1 LDYTTG
7 EEIPSGDESTI
18 GVTVQDLSNLRMQL
32 NTQAHDAEL
41 RSIGTQMFKIAFSNI
56 IDDAFYGTGKSNRKV
71 RKGAAI
77 KRDIISCINALTRIG
92 VEDIKER
99 FYKDGYLDDK
109 AV

>member
-1 LDYTTG
+1 
-7 EEIPSGDESTI
+7 
-18 GVTVQDLSNLRMQL
+18 MQL

-56 IDDAFYGTGKSNRKV
+56 IDDAMYGTRKAGRSA
-71 RKGAAI
+71 RKGSAI

-99 FYKDGYLDDK
+99 FYKNGRIDDE
-109 AV
+109 AVR